1 MNPGLS
7 QASDQDLAVYARA
20 GRDDAYREL
29 LSRYKAPVYRLIVKH
44 VGDPDEALDL
54 TQETFLA
61 GFSAMS
67 RYDADRPF
75 RVWIARIAINKC
87 RDWARRRKVRAF
99 FSRAL
104 PLESAHHVGHR
115 AQVRLVGGARPLL
128 RRLDPELREIV
139 VEGADPLVR
148 VFAQRQAGGARAGD
162 GLVVHVRVVQRVHD
176 LVSAE
181 VLQCAPQDVHADER
195 AEVADMRAGVDG
207 GPARVHPDRI
217 VAQRGEG
224 LLLTRQRIV
233 EAHHR
238 MVRR

>member
-7 QASDQDLAVYARA
+7 QSSDQDLAAYARA

-29 LSRYKAPVYRLIVKH
+29 LSGYKAPVYRLIVKH

-61 GFSAMS
+61 GFSALS

-104 PLESAHHVGHR
+104 PLESAHHVASDIPSPDMEASDRLELARVRGAI
-115 AQVRLVGGARPLL
+115 AQLPQNLREVLLL
-128 RRLDPELREIV
+128 RGMDDVSQAEAAAMLNVSEKTVETRLYRARMRLRDLLAESSN
-139 VEGADPLVR
+139 
-148 VFAQRQAGGARAGD
+148 QA
-162 GLVVHVRVVQRVHD
+162 
-176 LVSAE
+176 
-181 VLQCAPQDVHADER
+181 
-195 AEVADMRAGVDG
+195 
-207 GPARVHPDRI
+207 PA
-217 VAQRGEG
+217 
-224 LLLTRQRIV
+224 
-233 EAHHR
+233 
-238 MVRR
+238 

>member
-7 QASDQDLAVYARA
+7 QSSDQDLAAYARA

-29 LSRYKAPVYRLIVKH
+29 LSRYKASVYRLIVKH

-104 PLESAHHVGHR
+104 PLESAHHVASDIPSPDMEASDRLELARVRGAI
-115 AQVRLVGGARPLL
+115 AQLPQNLREVLLL
-128 RRLDPELREIV
+128 RGMDDVSQAEAAAMLNVSEKTVETRLYRARMRLRDLLAESSN
-139 VEGADPLVR
+139 
-148 VFAQRQAGGARAGD
+148 QA
-162 GLVVHVRVVQRVHD
+162 
-176 LVSAE
+176 
-181 VLQCAPQDVHADER
+181 
-195 AEVADMRAGVDG
+195 
-207 GPARVHPDRI
+207 PA
-217 VAQRGEG
+217 
-224 LLLTRQRIV
+224 
-233 EAHHR
+233 
-238 MVRR
+238 